1 VHFGGDWRTSRRAR
15 VSVLAFS
22 LILVTLG
29 LGVSAYGQAVDIP
42 PLISPPLP
50 VAVPSASDNSDAR
63 YNGRTY
69 VLRRVADK
77 TVAAD
82 GS

>member
-1 VHFGGDWRTSRRAR
+1 
-15 VSVLAFS
+15 
-22 LILVTLG
+22 
-29 LGVSAYGQAVDIP
+29 
-42 PLISPPLP
+42 LISPPLP

>member
-1 VHFGGDWRTSRRAR
+1 MHFGGDWRTSRRAR

-42 PLISPPLP
+42 
-50 VAVPSASDNSDAR
+50 R
-63 YNGRTY
+63 
-69 VLRRVADK
+69 
-77 TVAAD
+77 
-82 GS
+82 